1 MKLAVVLGKNLV
13 LKGRHWIQTALEIV
27 VPCLLFIA
35 LVVIRS
41 ALKVDTVNED
51 PGEPSQEYGSFLDD
65 RSGMRMFC
73 WSNGYGEG
81 ATLYVAPNS
90 SKYAQIFVEQFNT
103 AGYKYCQDHRWTN
116 AEDYVVAELIES
128 EEDIVEKYA
137 EYVANEN
144 NFFKGRQNDDLK
156 QSQVYGGII
165 FEPDQSFTSPHLNYK
180 IRLGYQR
187 TYYVETQTQYLF
199 DPWLKYDYFSTSD
212 AIYNYEEEV
221 AIQSVIDLLYLQGR
235 FREEIFIPV
244 HTNFTDGKLKLSVS
258 DQGIAIPS
266 RSTNFLATILDYIMP
281 IFAVISF
288 MFVVPPLLKRIVQEK
303 ESGVKEFMKM
313 MGLSGYMNWIAWFI
327 TAFVSCLITNLVI
340 LLLLG
345 VNFSLGPVIQYT
357 NVFIVFISLT
367 LYSVALI
374 FMLFAIST
382 LFNNANL
389 ALVAGILLHLI
400 TFFFPYGVLSQNDQF
415 YVSVSM
421 GAKMGMC
428 LLPNVGLWL
437 TFKGVLGAESATSG
451 FTFSEINEA
460 LIPGDNIT
468 MLYIWLM
475 FLASSLIYGVIIWY
489 VDTIKPGPFGQAKPI
504 YFPFMK
510 SYWFTRKG
518 HEDYGK
524 SIDMDDYSSVWEPE
538 PEGRPG
544 VKVVGLRKVFKK
556 PGSAPF
562 VAVNDVRFSAFP
574 DQIMALLGHNGAGK
588 TTTMSILTGLF
599 SSSGGTAQINGL
611 NIDTSMAKI
620 RGDLG
625 LCPQHN
631 MLFASLTV
639 REHLI
644 FFGMLKGMSWKEAR
658 RESISVADRVM
669 LSEKVTNMSTALS
682 GGMKRKLHLGIALMG
697 DSRVVLL
704 DEPTS
709 GMDPEA
715 RREIWDLLLDMKKD
729 RTVILTTHFMEEA
742 DVLGDRIAIMAKG
755 RVQCYGSSL
764 FLKRAY
770 GSGYRL
776 TMTKGPDCDSS
787 KVKNTIREHIPE
799 AVTLSNVSGELAM
812 SLPTE
817 SEEKFS
823 DLLKRLTDMKS
834 RLGIANFGL
843 SVTTLEDVF
852 LKVGSKTEDT
862 ETLNQAQGQQE
873 KPVQRSASIES
884 GHRKRTLPEKR
895 EDLVSGFKLWFLQ
908 MKGLI
913 TKRMIQTK
921 RNWMMYLLM
930 GLVPMIM
937 AILSGVVV
945 NLVSDLGGTSESEPR
960 RMTFADYQEDN
971 TVTLINRNFTSD
983 YANRSYD
990 VFMDY
995 MSNFPKT
1002 KVVEVE
1008 NFDNYIMKNADSQGM
1023 ERYGR
1028 KYVLGFSTHEFNY
1041 DWHNDIIVTTELN
1054 AHFNVVP
1061 LHARPMAKNL
1071 LANMLNKM
1079 LVNPAASLDDIQ
1091 VTYEPIVVENDWDR
1105 FWYGDV
1111 MFYPSVL
1118 VYSILLSVSWI
1129 LFFGTFIIFPI
1140 RERLSQAKQVQIMAG
1155 VHPITFWLANL
1166 AWDFLITLV
1175 ITVLVLVLLCVL
1187 DARNLFTEPEA
1198 WGGLAVVHVL
1208 YGLSALLTAYVFSF
1222 ATKSAPAAF
1231 AFYVLVALV
1240 CGVVIPNGVWFMS
1253 LVDYEVLDETEYLST
1268 NSSGPNL
1275 GLISD
1280 CLRYSIGLFSAM
1292 PMTRAI
1298 MAITQVSEENG
1309 RCMNNIPSDALNTL
1323 CRSFANNPSLLDPD
1337 NGWQIN
1343 LNVASC
1349 CDERFVLNQ
1358 TNAICNTN
1366 VTYENNY
1373 NEIVTYQTPPCPYQE
1388 PLFSFDRVKGI
1399 NIDLLYLALDSVI
1412 LLCLLYGLE
1421 SGYLQRGYAQVYN
1434 WVCRSKPIYEPEPL
1448 LDQDVTDEQ
1457 DQALKALQE
1466 PESAALIVNNLAK
1479 NFGKF
1484 RAVRGLSFTI
1494 KHGECFGFLGVNGA
1508 GKTTSFRMLTGDEY
1522 MTEGQSILYGQ
1533 DLGSNRRK
1541 YLRQIG
1547 YCPQFDSI
1555 IDVLTG
1561 REILNLFAH
1570 IRGVPKRRMQEEV
1583 NKWIEFVGLMQY
1595 ADRKCGQYSGGNKR
1609 KLNVAQALVGDP
1621 PIIFLD
1627 EPSTGVDPVARRKLW
1642 DAITSIKNRGQSVV
1656 LTSHSMEECEALCD
1670 RISIM
1675 VRGQFRC
1682 MGGPQHLK
1690 NKFGQGFTVIMKMNQ
1705 SHPNYQSDESK
1716 SKIKGFMTQK
1726 FPSIVVKDEHKDYVH
1741 FHIPDVNTPWY
1752 VLFQSMQEAKVN
1764 FPFVQDYALNETSLE
1779 DVFLLFAR
1787 GEGNKSNPDEGPMGA
1802 SLGTVNEGFE

>member
-116 AEDYVVAELIES
+116 AEDYVESVQKDPVFMVKSPRNFLTTLCTSWLRNEIGLLYVVPVGSLYAQQFVLDFNMLLTKHCESRNIFSKAKIVAELIES

-221 AIQSVIDLLYLQGR
+221 AIQS
-235 FREEIFIPV
+235 
-244 HTNFTDGKLKLSVS
+244 SVS

-1583 NKWIEFVGLMQY
+1583 NKWIEFYGGGSRGSAETVGCHNIYQKP
-1595 ADRKCGQYSGGNKR
+1595 R
-1609 KLNVAQALVGDP
+1609 
-1621 PIIFLD
+1621 PI
-1627 EPSTGVDPVARRKLW
+1627 RRF
-1642 DAITSIKNRGQSVV
+1642 DFS
-1656 LTSHSMEECEALCD
+1656 
-1670 RISIM
+1670 
-1675 VRGQFRC
+1675 
-1682 MGGPQHLK
+1682 
-1690 NKFGQGFTVIMKMNQ
+1690 QGFTVIMKMNQ